1 MKTEVKNSSRTKQFP
16 DVRAGHASRLRSA
29 SGRVESPRLHSAS
42 ASAVAFR
49 LRSTCWAVSILSL
62 AALCLFTAC
71 STTARLPEDEVLYT
85 GISEIAYGHKASDPK
100 ASKQARRDTTGV
112 ITAVARAYNTIEDLL
127 SGNVDARTKLQRLSQ
142 ADSLFTPRQLDSLRR
157 EIALVDSTTQ
167 AVRTEVNA
175 ALEYTPNGSLFGSSS
190 ARWPFSF
197 GLWFYNRFEGSRSA
211 VGRWLFNSFA
221 AQPRTVS
228 MANPQ
233 LRVQVAR
240 QALRANG
247 FFHGS
252 ADFDVYPYGKDQ
264 RKAKIAYSIYP
275 GPLFRLG
282 TIDYQRF
289 GAVTDS
295 LIRANDAKRLIHEGD
310 PFSAANLA
318 AERTRLSELFRNNG
332 FYYYRPEFIT
342 FRADTLQ
349 TPFTAHLQVRPAP
362 DMPPQ
367 ADNRFY
373 IGRTRITILP
383 HEARSITDSLGY
395 RTFKLRWGGATEKPP
410 LRFGAIRHN
419 LFYETGSL
427 YRQRLHEFIQNKLSG
442 MGVFSNI
449 QMNYTPRDT
458 SATCDTLDVD
468 IFAILDK
475 PWDSEFEAK
484 VTNKSNGLLG
494 PGVAW
499 GMNKR
504 NAFRGAET
512 VNFKVYGSYEWQ
524 TGSSVTE
531 GNRDRNLLNSFELGA
546 STTLTYPRI
555 RFFGLA
561 SKLNR
566 RAEGSTS
573 YRIEADWMNRSGYFR
588 MVNFSGRLTYTYR
601 RQRRFQ
607 HELTPLRLDYTMLTH
622 RSERFDSII
631 NANQAL
637 YVSMR
642 NQLVPSMGYTLTY
655 HRRWRESKRERT
667 VIAGTKEAGNIT
679 SGIYA
684 LAGRSTSQNDK
695 KLLGVPFAQF
705 FKLTGEWRETIP
717 LTARSSIATRLFAGA
732 VWSYGN
738 STMAPYADLFN
749 VGGANSIR
757 AFAVRSIGPGCYH
770 PANSSWSYVDQVGN
784 LKLEANVE
792 YRFPLVGDLEGA
804 LFLDAGNV
812 WLMHPDEARPGGAI
826 EARRFG
832 EDIALGTGA
841 GFRYDLDFLVL
852 RFDIG
857 VGLHAPYDTGR
868 RTASGRRPYY
878 NMRRFWDSL
887 GFHIAVG
894 YPF

>member
-1 MKTEVKNSSRTKQFP
+1 MRGTTYII
-16 DVRAGHASRLRSA
+16 H
-29 SGRVESPRLHSAS
+29 HIIII
-42 ASAVAFR
+42 AVTAMM
-49 LRSTCWAVSILSL
+49 V
-62 AALCLFTAC
+62 AC

-100 ASKQARRDTTGV
+100 ARRQARRDSTGV
-112 ITAVARAYNTIEDLL
+112 ITAVAKAYMTIEDIL
-127 SGNVDARTKLQRLSQ
+127 SGNVDARTKLQRLHA
-142 ADSLFTPRQLDSLRR
+142 ADSLFTPSQRDSLRH
-157 EIALVDSTTQ
+157 EIALVDSATA
-167 AVRTEVNA
+167 AVRAEVDA
-175 ALEYTPNGSLFGSSS
+175 ALAYAPNGSLFGSSS
-190 ARWPFSF
+190 VRWPFSF
-197 GLWFYNRFEGSRSA
+197 GLWFYNRFEGSTSA

-221 AQPRTVS
+221 AQPRTIS
-228 MANPQ
+228 MANPR
-233 LRVQVAR
+233 LRTQVAR
-240 QALRANG
+240 QTLRAYG

-252 ADFDVYPYGKDQ
+252 ADYEVYPYGKEN
-264 RKAKIAYSIYP
+264 RKAKIAYSVYP

-282 TIDYQRF
+282 TIEYQRF

-295 LIRANDAKRLIHEGD
+295 LIRASVSQSLIHTGD
-310 PFSAANLA
+310 PFSAPNLDG
-318 AERTRLSELFRNNG
+318 ERTRLSELFRNHG
-332 FYYYRPEFIT
+332 FYFYRPEFIQ

-349 TPFTAHLQVRPAP
+349 TPNTVHLQVRPDP
-362 DMPPQ
+362 EMPAQ

-373 IGRTRITILP
+373 IGRTQITVLP
-383 HEARSITDSLGY
+383 HGSRTITDSLGY
-395 RTFKLRWGGATEKPP
+395 RAFNLRWGGATEKPP
-410 LRFGAIRHN
+410 IRFGAIRHY
-419 LFYETGSL
+419 LFYEKGSL
-427 YRQRLHEFIQNKLSG
+427 YRQRLHELIQNKLSG

-458 SATCDTLDVD
+458 SASCDTLDVN

-499 GMNKR
+499 GMTKR
-504 NAFRGAET
+504 NALRGAET
-512 VNFKVYGSYEWQ
+512 VNFKVHGSYEWQ

-531 GNRDRNLLNSFELGA
+531 GNRDRKLLNSFELGA

-566 RAEGSTS
+566 RAEGSTN
-573 YRIEADWMNRSGYFR
+573 YRLEVDWMNRSGYFQ
-588 MVNFSGRLTYTYR
+588 MVNFGGRIAYTYR
-601 RQRRFQ
+601 RSRRVR
-607 HELTPLRLDYTMLTH
+607 HELTPLRLDYTMLAR

-642 NQLVPSMGYTLTY
+642 NQLVPSMAYAMTY
-655 HRRWRESKRERT
+655 NRRWRESKHQRSFIAT
-667 VIAGTKEAGNIT
+667 VKQAGNIT
-679 SGIYA
+679 NGLYA
-684 LAGRSTSQNDK
+684 LAGRNAGETDK
-695 KLLGVPFAQF
+695 HLLGVPFAQF
-705 FKLTGEWRETIP
+705 VRLTGEWRETFP
-717 LTARSSIATRLFAGA
+717 VTYRSTVAARVFLGA

-757 AFAVRSIGPGCYH
+757 AFAVRSIGPGRYH
-770 PANSSWSYVDQVGN
+770 PSNSSWSYVDQVGN
-784 LKLEANVE
+784 LKFEANVE
-792 YRFPLVGDLEGA
+792 YRFPLVGSLEGA
-804 LFLDAGNV
+804 VFLDAGNV
-812 WLMHPDEARPGGAI
+812 WLMRPDEARPGGAI
-826 EARRFG
+826 DVRHLG

-868 RTASGRRPYY
+868 RTSSGRRPYY